1 MRHMIPPPAMSPP
14 PMTPPPAAAPPPAG
28 IEDALWILT
37 TVESDVRL
45 KKNITVS

>member
-1 MRHMIPPPAMSPP
+1 LRNDE
-14 PMTPPPAAAPPPAG
+14 TPETPQAPG
-28 IEDALWILT
+28 DLEDAIWVLT